1 VRHQEYAFST
11 AEQKSLAIIKVRP
24 RTLWFQQGYSIL
36 STNLNGEIDEEA
48 EQGLYERNTRY
59 LSKYLWQVD
68 GHSLDL
74 VTVQPVAHNSMLGY
88 YRVKNENPAIQN
100 GLDIQ
105 IARIIGRGMH
115 EDLLIINH
123 SKETVRFG
131 LGLLF
136 AADFADDMAVLNY
149 QADVLEYERQKMEVT
164 RSADWNETS
173 QELTL
178 HYNVDN
184 KLHHGLIISFKCH
197 GEAHFHEDSIVW
209 DVVIEPHQ
217 ELSLCADIAPVYCG
231 EKISPLY
238 KCYEFF
244 PVDEARTRMEREWL
258 AKSTQMRCPNSIVQ
272 RAYDSAKTDLI
283 NMRLWEQDQGPNKW
297 IPAAGLPMYT
307 AVFGRDIL
315 TTGWQAGLIGPE
327 LMRGAAS
334 VLDKYQGTEIND
346 WRDEQPGKMIHEARL
361 GPLSILD
368 KIPHGRYYG
377 STTSTP
383 LYLIVVSEL
392 FHWTGDTQILEE
404 HLPHMNRALDWIDQ
418 YGDLDGDGFYEYET
432 RSKQGT
438 KNQGWK
444 DSGDAIIYGDG
455 RQAEPPIATCE
466 EQAWVYEAKVRSAI
480 MFMALKDFKRADQ
493 LIHEAHVLKEQF
505 NKAFWMPDENFI
517 ALGLDPEKRQIN
529 SITSNPGHCLAAGIV
544 DEDKAG
550 PVIGRM
556 LSEDLFSGWGV
567 RTLSNENPSFDPY
580 SYHLGTVWPVENG
593 TFCLAFVRYGFP
605 EHANM
610 LAKAVFETSQHFEF
624 GRLPEALSGHQRD
637 ERHPL
642 PSIYPQSNMPQAWS
656 CSAVPM
662 MIQSMLGLYPFA
674 PLNLLL
680 LDPNLP
686 EWLPEVTLS
695 HLRVGNAT
703 LSLHFWRDDEGKTHH
718 RILERQGN
726 VKIIPHIFNI
736 HKFHQL
742 KDFSEAYFSHH

>member
-1 VRHQEYAFST
+1 MQMGKYT
-11 AEQKSLAIIKVRP
+11 ATKSLAIIKARP
-24 RTLWFQQGYSIL
+24 RVLWFQQGYSVL
-36 STNLNGEIDEEA
+36 ATNLNGEIDGEA

-59 LSKYLWQVD
+59 LSRYLWQVD
-68 GHSLDL
+68 KHPLDL
-74 VTVQPVAHNSMLGY
+74 VSVQPVAHNSMLGY
-88 YRVKNENPAIQN
+88 YRIKHENPAIRS
-100 GLDIQ
+100 GLDFQ

-115 EDLLIINH
+115 EDLLLTNH
-123 SKETVRFG
+123 THEPIQFQLRLFFG
-131 LGLLF
+131 
-136 AADFADDMAVLNY
+136 ADFADDMAVLNY
-149 QADVLEYERQKMEVT
+149 QTDVLGYDRHQMDVK
-164 RSADWNETS
+164 RSTDWNETT
-173 QELTL
+173 QELTI
-178 HYNVDN
+178 HYDVED
-184 KLHHGLIISFKCH
+184 LHHGLMI
-197 GEAHFHEDSIVW
+197 HFHCGQAARFQDHTLQW
-209 DVVIEPHQ
+209 DVRIEPHQ
-217 ELSLCADIAPVYCG
+217 EFTLCADIQPIYCG
-231 EKISPLY
+231 QKITPLY
-238 KCYEFF
+238 GCYDFF
-244 PVDEARTRMEREWL
+244 PTEEARTRIAHEWL
-258 AKSTQMRCPNSIVQ
+258 EKSAHIECPNTIVQ
-272 RAYDSAKTDLI
+272 RAFDSAKTDLI
-283 NMRLWEQDQGPNKW
+283 NMRLWEQDQGPDQW

-315 TTGWQAGLIGPE
+315 TTGWQAGLFGPE
-327 LMRGAAS
+327 LMRGAVS

-361 GPLSILD
+361 GPYSILD

-383 LYLIVVSEL
+383 LYLIVLSEL
-392 FHWTGDTQILEE
+392 FHWTGDIRILEN
-404 HLPHMNRALDWIDQ
+404 HLPHLNRALEWIEQ
-418 YGDLDGDGFYEYET
+418 YGDLDGDGFYEYQT

-438 KNQGWK
+438 KHQGWK
-444 DSGDAIIYGDG
+444 DSGDAIVYGDG
-455 RQAEPPIATCE
+455 TQAEPPIATCE

-493 LIHEAHVLKEQF
+493 MIHEAHVLKEQF

-517 ALGLDPEKRQIN
+517 ALGLDADKKQIN

-550 PVIGRM
+550 PIMGRM
-556 LSEDLFSGWGV
+556 LSPDLFSGWGV
-567 RTLSNENPSFDPY
+567 RTLSNQNPSFDPY

-593 TFCLAFVRYGFP
+593 TFCLAFVRYGYP

-637 ERHPL
+637 ARHPL

-662 MIQSMLGLYPFA
+662 MIQAMLGLYPFA

-686 EWLPEVTLS
+686 EWLPEVTL
-695 HLRVGNAT
+695 HRLRVGDAI
-703 LSLHFWRDDEGKTHH
+703 LSLQFWRDSDGKTHH

-726 VKIIPHIFNI
+726 VKIIPHLFNI
-736 HKFHQL
+736 HKLHQI
-742 KDFSEAYFSHH
+742 KDFSEAFFSTH